1 MYKKVGVF
9 NTFVAQPQEPQYPLI
24 TLALIKD
31 LYEGEIYMRIVLLLQ
46 WLLVGL
52 IEQSGWS
59 R

>member
-1 MYKKVGVF
+1 MSKKVGVF

-31 LYEGEIYMRIVLLLQ
+31 LYEGEIYMRIVLQ

>member
-31 LYEGEIYMRIVLLLQ
+31 LYEGEIYMRIVLQ
-46 WLLVGL
+46 WLLVG
-52 IEQSGWS
+52 
-59 R
+59 